1 VKWYVVNRVGT
12 SVLTLFLSSVV
23 VFLGIRALPGGPA
36 QALSSETASPQV
48 LIAINNE
55 YGLDKPIPVQYWV
68 WISKV
73 ARGNLGTSFTNGLSV
88 SAELANRIPV
98 TFELAVLSL
107 IIAVL
112 IGFPAGL
119 LAAGRQ
125 NTVCDYAVTTVSLLG
140 VSVPTFWLGLL
151 LITILAVHLSWLPAS
166 GFVSLVQDPLGN
178 LEHMIMPAFVV
189 GVGIA
194 AVIMRQLRSAMLESL
209 GTDYVRTARAKGL
222 AEVRVICIHALRN
235 SLLTVVTVV
244 GLQLG
249 ALISGL
255 VITEEIFVI
264 PGIGQLTLESV
275 FNRDYPTLEGVVLL
289 IAAGYIVVNT
299 VVDLLY
305 SVLNPRIRV
314 TGGAT

>member
-48 LIAINNE
+48 LIAINKE
-55 YGLDKPIPVQYWV
+55 YGLNKPIPVQYWV

-73 ARGNLGTSFTNGLSV
+73 VRGNLGTSFTNGLSV

-119 LAAGRQ
+119 LAAVRQ
-125 NTVCDYAVTTVSLLG
+125 NTVSDYAVTTVSLLG

-151 LITILAVHLSWLPAS
+151 LITVLAVHLSWLPAS

-222 AEVRVICIHALRN
+222 AEARIICIHALRN

-289 IAAGYIVVNT
+289 IAAGYIVVNF

-314 TGGAT
+314 TGGPS

>member
-1 VKWYVVNRVGT
+1 MKWYVINRVGT

-48 LIAINNE
+48 LIAINKE

-73 ARGNLGTSFTNGLSV
+73 VRGNLGTSFTNGLSV

-107 IIAVL
+107 IVAVL

-119 LAAGRQ
+119 LAAVRQ
-125 NTVCDYAVTTVSLLG
+125 NTVSDYAVTTVSLLG

-151 LITILAVHLSWLPAS
+151 LITVLAVHLSFLPAS

-222 AEVRVICIHALRN
+222 AEARVLCIHALRN

-299 VVDLLY
+299 AVDLLY

-314 TGGAT
+314 TGGAS

>member
-1 VKWYVVNRVGT
+1 MKWYVVNRVGT

-48 LIAINNE
+48 LIAINKE
-55 YGLDKPIPVQYWV
+55 YGLNKPIPVQYWV

-73 ARGNLGTSFTNGLSV
+73 VRGNLGTSFTNGLSV

-119 LAAGRQ
+119 LAPVRQ
-125 NTVCDYAVTTVSLLG
+125 NTVSDYAVTTVSLLG

-151 LITILAVHLSWLPAS
+151 LITVLAVHLSWLPAS

-222 AEVRVICIHALRN
+222 AEARIICIHALRN

-289 IAAGYIVVNT
+289 IAAGYIVVNF

-314 TGGAT
+314 TGGPS

>member
-1 VKWYVVNRVGT
+1 VKWYTINRVGT
-12 SVLTLFLSSVV
+12 SVITLFLSSVV

-36 QALSSETASPQV
+36 QALSSETASKSV
-48 LIAINNE
+48 LIAINQE
-55 YGLDKPIPVQYWV
+55 YGLDKSIPVQYWD

-73 ARGNLGTSFTNGLSV
+73 VQGNLGTSFTNGLSV

-107 IIAVL
+107 IVAVL

-119 LAAGRQ
+119 LAAVRR
-125 NTVCDYAVTTVSLLG
+125 NKPSDYAVTTFSLLG
-140 VSVPTFWLGLL
+140 VSVPTFWLGLV
-151 LITILAVHLSWLPAS
+151 LIPVLAVHLAVLPAS
-166 GFVSLVQDPLGN
+166 GYVSLVQDPLGN

-189 GVGIA
+189 GAGIA

-209 GTDYVRTARAKGL
+209 GTDYVRTARAKGM
-222 AEVRVICIHALRN
+222 AEYRVVCIHALRN

-289 IAAGYIVVNT
+289 IAAAYIVVNAG
-299 VVDLLY
+299 VDLLY
-305 SVLNPRIRV
+305 SLLNPRIRV
-314 TGGAT
+314 AGGAL

>member
-48 LIAINNE
+48 LIAINKE
-55 YGLDKPIPVQYWV
+55 YGLNKPIPVQYWV

-73 ARGNLGTSFTNGLSV
+73 VRGNLGTSFTNGLSV

-119 LAAGRQ
+119 LAAVRQ
-125 NTVCDYAVTTVSLLG
+125 NTVSDYAVTTVSLLG

-151 LITILAVHLSWLPAS
+151 LITVLAVHLSWLPAS

-222 AEVRVICIHALRN
+222 AEARIICIHALRN

-289 IAAGYIVVNT
+289 IAAGYIVVNF

-314 TGGAT
+314 TGGAS

>member
-1 VKWYVVNRVGT
+1 MKWYVVNRVGT

-48 LIAINNE
+48 LIAINKE
-55 YGLDKPIPVQYWV
+55 YGLNKPIPVQYWV

-73 ARGNLGTSFTNGLSV
+73 VRGNLGTSFTNGLSV

-119 LAAGRQ
+119 LAAVRQ
-125 NTVCDYAVTTVSLLG
+125 NTVSDYAVTTVSLLG

-151 LITILAVHLSWLPAS
+151 LITVLAVHLSWLPAS

-222 AEVRVICIHALRN
+222 AEARIICIHALRN

-289 IAAGYIVVNT
+289 IAAGYIVVNF

-314 TGGAT
+314 TGGPS

>member
-1 VKWYVVNRVGT
+1 VKWYVINRVGT

-48 LIAINNE
+48 LIAINKE

-73 ARGNLGTSFTNGLSV
+73 VRGNLGTSFTNGLSV

-107 IIAVL
+107 IVAVL

-119 LAAGRQ
+119 LAAVRQ
-125 NTVCDYAVTTVSLLG
+125 NTVSDYAVTTVSLLG

-151 LITILAVHLSWLPAS
+151 LITVLAVHLSFLPAS

-222 AEVRVICIHALRN
+222 AEARVLCIHALRN

-299 VVDLLY
+299 AVDLLY

-314 TGGAT
+314 TGGAS

>member
-48 LIAINNE
+48 LIAINKE
-55 YGLDKPIPVQYWV
+55 YGLNKPIPVQYWV

-73 ARGNLGTSFTNGLSV
+73 VRGNLGTSFTNGLSV

-119 LAAGRQ
+119 LAAVRQ
-125 NTVCDYAVTTVSLLG
+125 NTVSDYAVTTVSLLG

-151 LITILAVHLSWLPAS
+151 LITVLAVHLSWLPAS

-222 AEVRVICIHALRN
+222 AEARIICIHALRN

-289 IAAGYIVVNT
+289 IAAGYIVVNF

-314 TGGAT
+314 TGGTS

>member
-1 VKWYVVNRVGT
+1 MKWYVFHRIGT

-23 VFLGIRALPGGPA
+23 VFVGIRALPGGPA

-48 LIAINNE
+48 LIAINKE
-55 YGLDKPIPVQYWV
+55 YGLDQPIPVQYWD

-73 ARGNLGTSFTNGLSV
+73 VRGNLGTSVTNGLSV
-88 SAELANRIPV
+88 SAEMANRIPV

-119 LAAGRQ
+119 LAAVRQ
-125 NTVCDYAVTTVSLLG
+125 NTTSDYAVTTFSLLG

-151 LITILAVHLSWLPAS
+151 LITVLAVHLSWLPAS
-166 GFVSLVQDPLGN
+166 GFVSLAQNPLGN

-189 GVGIA
+189 GVGMA

-222 AEVRVICIHALRN
+222 AEARVLCIHALRN
-235 SLLTVVTVV
+235 SLMTVVTVV

-314 TGGAT
+314 TGGAL